1 MSIVNTTETTSKIQV
16 INPANRTI
24 TLEEVDGSP
33 KTMRLAPGLSMSEF
47 KKGDEVVVR
56 YTEALALAVEKP

>member
-1 MSIVNTTETTSKIQV
+1 MSIVNTTENTSKIQV